1 MVKTRNA
8 RSFPSRVRL
17 GLTVKGLGF
26 RTEVLLVFA
35 LRILVVLG
43 LVQVLLEGFM
53 GLGLLK
59 LFGFRDSCGC
69 SGVVAPG
76 VSDPE
81 LGIMRVLHTV

>member
-43 LVQVLLEGFM
+43 LVQVLLEGFY
-53 GLGLLK
+53 G
-59 LFGFRDSCGC
+59 FGASETFW
-69 SGVVAPG
+69 V
-76 VSDPE
+76 
-81 LGIMRVLHTV
+81 